1 MGSSKKDK
9 IEARI
14 LKGFRDEL
22 PRDAQERDHLFRSIT
37 RIFELSGFS
46 PIDTPA
52 LEYTEILLGKG
63 SDETDKQLFRF
74 QDQGGRDVALRF
86 DLTVPLARYVS
97 MHQNELIFP
106 FKRYHIAPVWRAEKP
121 QKGRYREFYQCDF
134 DIIGSKARTSDLEIL
149 LVVHRFFSSISMPYK
164 VRINHRGLLNGI
176 LLSFGVEGHLTEAL
190 RAIDKLEKLGREVVI
205 KDLIE
210 GAHISSKNAESLTQF
225 IFELKEKSDP
235 GVILELIKQK
245 CTNNELLESS
255 TLRVES
261 IFQGLQYSGVPSDAS
276 QLDISI
282 ARGLDYYTGLV
293 FETQLIEMPSLG
305 SVCSGGRYDNLTS
318 LFTNKELPGVGGSVG
333 IDRLLVALREKGY
346 AIGADTHTK
355 VLVSILDERYFST
368 CLSITQQLR
377 DHGIATELYP
387 EAGKLGAQLKF
398 ADKKRIPLVIILGE
412 DEYEKKEVQIKDLR
426 TIEGSPGQHTCSID
440 TISETIKNLLE

>member
-1 MGSSKKDK
+1 MTSSKKDK

-22 PRDAQERDHLFRSIT
+22 PGDAQERDHLFRSIT
-37 RIFELSGFS
+37 NIFELSGFS

-97 MHQNELIFP
+97 MHQNELLFP

-134 DIIGSKARTSDLEIL
+134 DIIGSKALTSDLEIL
-149 LVVHRFFSSISMPYK
+149 LVVHRFFSSISIPYK
-164 VRINHRGLLNGI
+164 VRINHRGLLNGV
-176 LLSFGVEGHLTEAL
+176 LFSFGVEDKITEAL
-190 RAIDKLEKLGREVVI
+190 RAIDKLEKLGEEVVI
-205 KDLIE
+205 KELIE
-210 GAHISSKNAESLTQF
+210 AANISKNNAESLTSF
-225 IFELKEKSDP
+225 INDLKGITNP
-235 GVILELIKQK
+235 NTILELIKQK
-245 CTNNELLESS
+245 CPNNDLLDSS
-255 TLRVES
+255 ILRVES
-261 IFQGLQYSGVPSDAS
+261 IFQGLQYAGIPSDSS

-293 FETQLIEMPSLG
+293 FETQLTEMPSLG
-305 SVCSGGRYDNLTS
+305 SVCSGGRYDTLAS
-318 LFTNKELPGVGGSVG
+318 LFTNKDLPGVGGSIG

-346 AIGADTHTK
+346 SIGADTHTK
-355 VLVSILDERYFST
+355 VLVSILDEKYFST
-368 CLSITQQLR
+368 YLSITQRLR

-398 ADKKRIPLVIILGE
+398 ADKKGIPLVIILGE

-426 TIEGSPGQHTCSID
+426 SIEGYPGQHTCRID
-440 TISETIKNLLE
+440 TIPNTIKNLLA